1 MKYCQVFKLLK
12 TICLGVILFTVV
24 GCASIPEG
32 QIRSKKDPWEAMN
45 RNVFAFNQS
54 LDDYLLIPIARAY
67 QFVLPETVR
76 TGISNIFANVG
87 DVYTALNNFL
97 QGKPKSATD
106 DLIRVFVNTT
116 MGLGGI
122 MDVASMAGVEKHA
135 EDFGQTFAV
144 WGFGEGPYMVLP
156 LLGASSVRDTVGWVF
171 DLETD
176 ILINLINDI
185 PLRNSITGVRVVD
198 QRVRFIGA
206 SELLDSAAI
215 DRYSF
220 IRDAYFQ
227 RRRYKIYDGNPP
239 PQEDDD
245 EILPVK
251 VQPTLK

>member
-206 SELLDSAAI
+206 SELLDSSAI

>member
-12 TICLGVILFTVV
+12 TLCLGVILFTEV